1 MMMTMAVV
9 IMVMVMVMVM
19 TDSNKEYDYYDG
31 IDLYTAVKSRG
42 WPIKVLTIWG

>member
-1 MMMTMAVV
+1 MLMMMTMAVV
-9 IMVMVMVMVM
+9 IMVMVM
-19 TDSNKEYDYYDG
+19 TDSNKKYDYYDG

>member
-1 MMMTMAVV
+1 MLMMMTRAEV
-9 IMVMVMVMVM
+9 IMVMVMVM

-42 WPIKVLTIWG
+42 WPIKVLTIRG